1 MDRVN
6 LIHHMFKSV
15 SMIQTRTQDE
25 DKVVY
30 SIIRLESSNISFF
43 FFYLNNSLESFYKFM
58 DLYIFNNSD

>member
-43 FFYLNNSLESFYKFM
+43 FFLFKQFLGKLLQIHGFI
-58 DLYIFNNSD
+58 YI